1 MRPLLKSFSYAWS
14 GLLHCLRYERN
25 MRIHLVTVVYMYSL
39 LLFFRDFFVVSKVE
53 LTIIFIANALVFISE
68 LINTAIEATINLL
81 ENNYNKMAKIAKDT
95 AAAAVLTGAF
105 FAFAIGIVVLWQPD
119 AFKKM
124 YAYYLDNPWMLAV
137 LALSLA
143 GALIYIFAGPV
154 AIGRFFKRKKGGL
167 DKPQPPEEIDRYD

>member
-1 MRPLLKSFSYAWS
+1 MRALLKSFSYAWR
-14 GLLHCLRYERN
+14 GLIHCLHYERN

-39 LLFFRDFFVVSKVE
+39 LFFFRESFEVSKVE

-95 AAAAVLTGAF
+95 AAAAVLTGAV
-105 FAFAIGIVVLWQPD
+105 FAFAIGIVVLWQPT
-119 AFKKM
+119 AFREM
-124 YAYYLDNPWMLAV
+124 ADYYLDKPWMFAV

-143 GALIYIFAGPV
+143 GAMIYIFAGPV
-154 AIGRFFKRKKGGL
+154 AIGRFLSRKKSGA
-167 DKPQPPEEIDRYD
+167 DTPEPPEEND

>member
-39 LLFFRDFFVVSKVE
+39 LFFFRDSFTVSKVE
-53 LTIIFIANALVFISE
+53 LTIIFIANALVFMSE

-95 AAAAVLTGAF
+95 AAAAVLTGAV
-105 FAFAIGIVVLWQPD
+105 FAFAIGIVVLWQPA
-119 AFKKM
+119 AFRDM
-124 YAYYLDNPWMLAV
+124 AAYYLDKPWMFAI

-143 GALIYIFAGPV
+143 GAMTYIFAGPAAV
-154 AIGRFFKRKKGGL
+154 RRLFKRKKEGGSATG
-167 DKPQPPEEIDRYD
+167 KPPGENE